1 MKQFLGSGVI
11 TTKKFKVQGIGFDL
25 AVSKALN
32 WLEVQD
38 RVTTQ
43 YLITKHFK
51 KTFWNFQKFQE
62 YDELTYQIIFWK
74 FKIEFMLLVSGDWVY
89 G

>member
-11 TTKKFKVQGIGFDL
+11 TTKKLKVQGIGFDL
-25 AVSKALN
+25 SISKALN
-32 WLEVQD
+32 WLEV
-38 RVTTQ
+38 TTDGT
-43 YLITKHFK
+43 TKYFK